1 MIGRVTSAASLALL
15 LQAPP
20 LPSSPAAP
28 LEAIHRDI
36 GAGVYG
42 NVDRLYVVRKG
53 VVVADHNYA
62 RDYRAIS
69 RGRVGPIGC
78 GEGCADASWMHEF
91 NYLHPDWHPYYKGR
105 DIHTLQSV
113 TKSIAATLIGI
124 ALQRG
129 EIRSLEQPFL
139 EHFADKDLS
148 RVDPRL
154 RTATIADL
162 LTMRSGIE
170 WHEQDRP
177 LG

>member
-15 LQAPP
+15 LQSSP
-20 LPSSPAAP
+20 LPSPRAAP

-36 GAGVYG
+36 SAGVYG

-62 RDYRAIS
+62 RDYRTIS

-91 NYLHPDWHPYYKGR
+91 NYLHPDWHPYFKGR

-113 TKSIAATLIGI
+113 TKPIAATTSPPAKIV
-124 ALQRG
+124 
-129 EIRSLEQPFL
+129 P
-139 EHFADKDLS
+139 
-148 RVDPRL
+148 
-154 RTATIADL
+154 
-162 LTMRSGIE
+162 
-170 WHEQDRP
+170 
-177 LG
+177 